1 MVNHPWK
8 LTGPWYR
15 GDSIGGVPGGRHSA
29 PIFQKYAASD
39 FANRIVEEPQRSLK
53 FVSED
58 FANRLT
64 YDPNHVITRALRQQ
78 NPEQLKLF
86 LDLHSR
92 FYIVVCALHC
102 DVAGFPMAKR
112 DQVCE
117 AGFVVRRR
125 FLQVPGEV
133 KKRLG
138 EVIRERGEL
147 KAQILKSV
155 NNENKFSKD
164 PTTFG
169 QLVGHQSEKI
179 RKQFKSA
186 KLIKLQQ
193 RFALNSSTLENLIE
207 DYQIKRELQG
217 WKPAD
222 LKGVGN
228 WVTVDETP
236 LTLYEEELP
245 PTVDEEEPRPM
256 LREEVYPLYPII
268 ADPTDKE
275 HSAKGQTLWFGVVPT
290 SSGDSTS
297 GGNVKLDDNSAF
309 HVRCFVR
316 RHKTHCPK
324 KNNESDCS
332 GELVWSDPS
341 ETYQLA
347 SAYDLDGAS
356 HRPINITMPD
366 LAALKKQA
374 DLGPPGRGVG
384 AKVITPENSTP
395 VFNTKMMDLPEVG
408 DPETRPN
415 AQFCFYFSLLFFL
428 VAMFLFR
435 LILPIFMFLF
445 QLWFLLKLKF
455 CIPPSFELSAD
466 LKLDLEVDFSLEVE
480 VDFDVKMAAELAVKG
495 PDLEAK
501 FAADASFSVDIGG
514 VSYTNANKNDL
525 KNLLAK
531 MISEETGVSGE
542 EGTEE
547 KSLKSEIESEMK
559 KLSLDE
565 LAETYINQKT
575 QYQDDAPPEL
585 AGELPTPEKGLHYFK
600 KVFAS

>member
-15 GDSIGGVPGGRHSA
+15 GESIGGVAGGRHSA

-92 FYIVVCALHC
+92 FYIVVCSLNC
-102 DVAGFPMAKR
+102 DVAGFPMVKR
-112 DQVCE
+112 EQVCE

-125 FLQVPGEV
+125 FLQVPDQV
-133 KKRLG
+133 KKPLAR
-138 EVIRERGEL
+138 VMKERAEL

-155 NNENKFSKD
+155 NNGNKFSKD
-164 PTTFG
+164 PTTLG
-169 QLVGHQSEKI
+169 QLISHQSEKI
-179 RKQFKSA
+179 RNQFRSA
-186 KLIKLQQ
+186 KLTRLQQ
-193 RFALNSSTLENLIE
+193 SFALNSSALESLIE

-217 WKPAD
+217 WKPTD
-222 LKGVGN
+222 LQGVGN
-228 WVTVDETP
+228 WHAVDESP
-236 LTLYEEELP
+236 QTL
-245 PTVDEEEPRPM
+245 DEQI
-256 LREEVYPLYPII
+256 YPLYPIVP
-268 ADPTDKE
+268 DPTDKE
-275 HSAKGQTLWFGVVPT
+275 HTARGQTLWFGLIPT
-290 SSGDSTS
+290 SSGDSS
-297 GGNVKLDDNSAF
+297 SAGNIKFDDSSAY
-309 HVRCFVR
+309 HVQCFVR
-316 RHKTHCPK
+316 RHKPNCPK
-324 KNNESDCS
+324 KNNQNDCS
-332 GELVWSDPS
+332 GEVVWSDPS

-395 VFNTKMMDLPEVG
+395 VFSTKMMDLPEVG

-415 AQFCFYFSLLFFL
+415 EQFCFYFSLLFFL

-466 LKLDLEVDFSLEVE
+466 LKLELEVDFSLQVE
-480 VDFDVKMAAELAVKG
+480 ADFDVEMAAELAVKG

-501 FAADASFSVDIGG
+501 FAADASFSVDIGE
-514 VSYTNANKNDL
+514 VSFTNANKNDL

-542 EGTEE
+542 KGTEGT
-547 KSLKSEIESEMK
+547 SLKSEIEK
-559 KLSLDE
+559 KIKNLSLDE
-565 LAETYINQKT
+565 LAETYINQKV
-575 QYQDDAPPEL
+575 QYQDVTHPEL
-585 AGELPTPEKGLHYFK
+585 AGELPTPEKGLHYFE
-600 KVFAS
+600 KVYAS